1 MIMAPI
7 LNATEAE
14 IARVMNAIAIIVVYF
29 YLLLFLLVVTCL
41 RFFVFH
47 SAKIGRIS
55 QLCKLFSKKA
65 IMI

>member
-1 MIMAPI
+1 MIIAPI

-29 YLLLFLLVVTCL
+29 LFVIIIVVVTCL
-41 RFFVFH
+41 RFFVFLT
-47 SAKIGRIS
+47 AKIGRIS
-55 QLCKLFSKKA
+55 QVCKLFPKKT

>member
-29 YLLLFLLVVTCL
+29 LFVTI
-41 RFFVFH
+41 FV
-47 SAKIGRIS
+47 SLS
-55 QLCKLFSKKA
+55 LDL
-65 IMI
+65 